1 MTTQY
6 QNFSQYDEQQM
17 PDCQKV
23 AEQRYGIVVADWNKE
38 ITHALLQGA
47 LQTFVK
53 CGAEPGKINVIH
65 VPGTIELTY
74 AAKQLV
80 SDFYFLTEGVKVF
93 KYAAVVVLG
102 CVIRGET
109 SHFDYVCQSVTQGI
123 SQLNLLDEGCPVI
136 FGVLTTDN
144 IEQAHDRAG
153 GKYGNKGA
161 EAAIAAIKMANINFL
176 H

>member
-6 QNFSQYDEQQM
+6 QNFSDYNVFQM
-17 PDCQKV
+17 PDKQKV

-38 ITHALLQGA
+38 ITLVLLQGA
-47 LQTFVK
+47 LQTFIRN
-53 CGAEPGKINVIH
+53 GAEPGKITTIH
-65 VPGTIELTY
+65 VPGAVELTY

-80 SDFYFLTEGVKVF
+80 SDFYYLTEGVKVF

-123 SQLNLLDEGCPVI
+123 TQLNLLEEGCPVI
-136 FGVLTTDN
+136 FGVLTTEN
-144 IEQAHDRAG
+144 MEQAHARAG
-153 GKYGNKGA
+153 GSVGNKGA
-161 EAAIAAIKMANINFL
+161 EAATTAIKMANIIW
-176 H
+176 